1 MTQKEN
7 PITILQQKYDAQE
20 IADIVEIT
28 LQEMKTIGFVTFY
41 FKISN
46 LIKPYLFWSSLIQ
59 SLFIMFGNA
68 ELWTFF
74 IPAIPVLIL
83 FALFGI
89 DFLLIQFSLLR
100 AHKRLEKF
108 IEKKIEW
115 DDMVYASVIAF
126 AIREPFEEEDDEDF
140 TPPPY

>member
-1 MTQKEN
+1 MTKEN

-20 IADIVEIT
+20 IAEIVQVT
-28 LQEMKTIGFVTFY
+28 LEEMKTIGFVTFY

-59 SLFIMFGNA
+59 TLFIMFGNA

-83 FALFGI
+83 FVLFGV
-89 DFLLIQFSLLR
+89 DFLFIQFSLLR
-100 AHKRLEKF
+100 AHRRLQKY
-108 IEKKIEW
+108 IEKKIDW

-126 AIREPFEEEDDEDF
+126 AIREPFDDESDEP
-140 TPPPY
+140 TAPY